1 MWAFKKK
8 AKDKF
13 YKRLLDEHNF
23 LNLRD
28 GGFFLQM
35 PAGLQRLE
43 YTLRS
48 DAQQSGFQV
57 IGASLYEE
65 GTFNPDEIKSLCAS
79 YEKDEA
85 RLYICMDATL
95 PWKRIGATDFI
106 SVAPRVLLFIHPDVS
121 ISGDLMEFATEVDMS
136 HVFDRELFVL
146 PDGFEITLTEQ
157 KVVDTPFYTQ
167 RRSKLV
173 KGDNGKLFC
182 SLGLQFNKM
191 TVPSYDSLVY
201 QKLKNEDPSHVLVE
215 SSLADFHFLCAVCNV
230 DAFAVNTQDYAIL
243 FHLMQVAQQVL
254 LHILDDKDKSDLAN
268 QIVQVLLTCVW
279 HRSSNRLRLR
289 YAEGRMRGVSAT
301 IFDNNTPDE
310 LAYGKRWEYTLD
322 HFTEMVCSGPSSKKA
337 KYDVEDWRDNEPED
351 ITLLAED
358 LRGYFKLEAKSL
370 KDRSS
375 PHTVGTWKITKLSTR
390 VMTLEKL
397 RSKTT
402 ECKTEVG
409 IDALREVYSLTK
421 KYDCNSVGLDALR
434 SK

>member
-1 MWAFKKK
+1 
-8 AKDKF
+8 
-13 YKRLLDEHNF
+13 
-23 LNLRD
+23 
-28 GGFFLQM
+28 
-35 PAGLQRLE
+35 
-43 YTLRS
+43 
-48 DAQQSGFQV
+48 
-57 IGASLYEE
+57 
-65 GTFNPDEIKSLCAS
+65 
-79 YEKDEA
+79 
-85 RLYICMDATL
+85 
-95 PWKRIGATDFI
+95 
-106 SVAPRVLLFIHPDVS
+106 
-121 ISGDLMEFATEVDMS
+121 MS
-136 HVFDRELFVL
+136 HVFDRDFFVL

-173 KGDNGKLFC
+173 KGDNGQLSC
-182 SLGLQFNKM
+182 SLGLHINKM

-201 QKLKNEDPSHVLVE
+201 QKLKGEDPSHVLVE

-230 DAFAVNTQDYAIL
+230 DAFAVNTQEYAIL

-254 LHILDDKDKSDLAN
+254 LHILDDKDKSDLAD
-268 QIVQVLLTCVW
+268 QIIQVLFTCVW
-279 HRSSNRLRLR
+279 HKSSNRLRLR
-289 YAEGRMRGVSAT
+289 YAEGRMRGVSQDN
-301 IFDNNTPDE
+301 FDNNTPDE

-322 HFTEMVCSGPSSKKA
+322 HFTEMVDELNNKQSSKKA

-351 ITLLAED
+351 IMLLAED

-370 KDRSS
+370 KNRNS
-375 PHTVGTWKITKLSTR
+375 PHTVGTWKITKLSAR

-421 KYDCNSVGLDALR
+421 IYDCNSVGIDALR

>member
-8 AKDKF
+8 AKDRF

-23 LNLRD
+23 MNSRD
-28 GGFFLQM
+28 GFFLQM

-48 DAQQSGFQV
+48 DAQQSGVQV

-136 HVFDRELFVL
+136 QVFDRELFVL

-201 QKLKNEDPSHVLVE
+201 QKLKGEDPSHVLVE

-230 DAFAVNTQDYAIL
+230 DAFAVNTQEYAIL

-279 HRSSNRLRLR
+279 HRSSNILRLR

-301 IFDNNTPDE
+301 IFYNNTPDE

-322 HFTEMVCSGPSSKKA
+322 HFTEMVFSGPSSKKS

-375 PHTVGTWKITKLSTR
+375 PHTVGTWKITKLSAR

-434 SK
+434 C